1 MASINPLARELVLKI
16 VFYGPG
22 LGGKTTTLQHIHD
35 TARPESRGKM
45 VSLATAVDRTLYF
58 DFLPLRLQ
66 KARGLGVRLQL
77 FTVPGQVYYNSTRK
91 LVLTGADGLVFV
103 ADSQAA
109 RHDANL
115 ESLENLVDNL
125 KEQQRDLG
133 SIPHVFLYNKR
144 DLDDVLPVEEMERE
158 LNLHQAPSVP
168 TVAPLGQG
176 VFEGLSL
183 ILKGS
188 LAAMHRS
195 MPGDSGPLELPLEL
209 AEEGLA
215 AALRGPRSPSVRDV
229 AIVSQNVLEIPE
241 PRWSDAPSLPLAT
254 PPETPRFS
262 FAALWGESERD
273 RPAEIE
279 HHIAEGEHLRALEA
293 MDLLVSRLFASAG
306 ALLRTSE
313 APREPAMLPVLLGVS
328 GARYLAFRS
337 LLREARSGVPIEP
350 RNVLAAYSFVIEV
363 RLARDRLS
371 LLKHRAINPT
381 CAPSSRCASCL
392 SAAAPMATPHLP
404 PSSSKPAG
412 TRGVQV
418 YPEVPDSRA
427 VVPQEPAG

>member
-241 PRWSDAPSLPLAT
+241 PRWSDAPSLPPAT

-293 MDLLVSRLFASAG
+293 MDLLVS
-306 ALLRTSE
+306 
-313 APREPAMLPVLLGVS
+313 
-328 GARYLAFRS
+328 
-337 LLREARSGVPIEP
+337 
-350 RNVLAAYSFVIEV
+350 
-363 RLARDRLS
+363 
-371 LLKHRAINPT
+371 
-381 CAPSSRCASCL
+381 
-392 SAAAPMATPHLP
+392 
-404 PSSSKPAG
+404 
-412 TRGVQV
+412 
-418 YPEVPDSRA
+418 
-427 VVPQEPAG
+427 